1 MKKKVIIGIIA
12 GVIVVA
18 GIIVFAGT
26 YSQRA
31 LQARVR
37 DSSLYLSKESVVA
50 SQYEPYYLDT
60 AAQAPVLTKAID
72 KQGEAVVPRKIIRS
86 ASMDLKVKD
95 CEDAGASIR
104 MLAQKNNGYVVNSNI
119 YRNSDGSKYGH
130 TEIKV
135 PPSNFFG
142 VLTLLK
148 SVGEVNNESINGE
161 DVTEEYVDLQARLN
175 NSIKV
180 RDRLYKILDEQAR
193 EVKDI
198 LEVEREL
205 ARLGEKIETIEGRM
219 KFINRKVDLATITVS
234 YSEPRSLVL
243 GTFDVKNK
251 FVETL
256 RTAIEVFINVSNG
269 IIIVLS
275 ALAPIVFW
283 IFLIWVVVAGI
294 ARARKKK

>member
-1 MKKKVIIGIIA
+1 MKKKVILGIIA
-12 GVIVVA
+12 GVIVLA
-18 GIIVFAGT
+18 GIIASLQT
-26 YSQRA
+26 YSQKV
-31 LQARVR
+31 LQSRVR
-37 DSSLYLSKESVVA
+37 DASVYLNKEAVVA

-60 AAQAPVLTKAID
+60 ASQAPVPTKAID

-95 CEDAGASIR
+95 CEEAGASIR

-148 SVGEVNNESINGE
+148 GVGEVNNESINGE
-161 DVTEEYVDLQARLN
+161 DVTEEFVDLQARLN

-180 RDRLYKILDEQAR
+180 RDRLYRILDEQAR

-243 GTFDVKNK
+243 GTFDVKNR
-251 FVETL
+251 FVETI
-256 RTAIEVFINVSNG
+256 RTAIEAFINVSNG

-275 ALAPIVFW
+275 ALAPVVVW
-283 IFLIWVVVAGI
+283 ALLIWAVIVGI
-294 ARARKKK
+294 TKARKKK